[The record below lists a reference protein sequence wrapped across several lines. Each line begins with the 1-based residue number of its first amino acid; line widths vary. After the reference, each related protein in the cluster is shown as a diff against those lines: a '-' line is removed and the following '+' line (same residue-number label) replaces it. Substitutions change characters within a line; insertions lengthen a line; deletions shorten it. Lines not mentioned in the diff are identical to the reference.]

1 MLARFVLSRTFDAL
15 ASKHAIAETP
25 GETPGETPET
35 PEKPPLQQFTAKFRN
50 DFRVM

>member
-25 GETPGETPET
+25 GETPETPR
-35 PEKPPLQQFTAKFRN
+35 LQQITAKIRN

>member
-35 PEKPPLQQFTAKFRN
+35 PPLQQFTAKFHN
-50 DFRVM
+50 EFNGL

>member
-35 PEKPPLQQFTAKFRN
+35 PRLQQITAKIRN